1 VGAFALVR
9 LRRGPLIETNPRE
22 TPLATQNKSIV
33 SFAKLTSG
41 MEMPNLL
48 DVQLRAFQTLLQ
60 TEAAIQE
67 REDVGLERVF
77 NEIFPIS
84 DVNGNFSLEFVR
96 YGLGEPKYDMEEC
109 MERDMTYAAP
119 LKATLRLIVWEDGG
133 DDRRPKDIIEKEVYL
148 GDLPLL
154 TPLGTFIINGA
165 ERVIV
170 SQLHRSPG
178 VVFEETIHPNGSKL
192 FNARII
198 PFRGSWVEFTV
209 DIHDV
214 VAVHIDKKKKFPA
227 SALLRA
233 VGYSRDAD
241 ILSLFFQKQAVE
253 LAVLERET
261 VREGRRGEVF
271 HGFLGEDVLDPDSL
285 EQGTARLFRDVVLP
299 GTGEVI
305 ERGATL
311 TAESY
316 TAFREA
322 GLWSLPVA
330 PGQLLGRAGDELS
343 AEIIGRLQR
352 AGIERVQAFRPGH
365 LGGSALRATLA
376 KDPTRGTLD
385 ALFAIHNLLRP
396 GTAPAPEV
404 WTEEEFEEGAGQVMH
419 IGDFVRLWADE
430 ASQPAE
436 PAPREIQ
443 RSTEERMLR
452 FAKERGIKYVWESF
466 REERTEKA
474 ARSGRVLVFDLNRI
488 LQVYSAVWR
497 LLFQPRAA
505 LVVGSELN
513 GKPSAASDYGEYSE
527 ESLNKRYDLGR
538 VGRYK
543 INQRLQ
549 TAFGALGFTAPPA
562 GMTALTAQDVLAILY
577 QLVELHEGRGQTD
590 DIDHLG
596 NRRVR
601 SVGELIANQ
610 FSVGLSRM
618 ARLVRERMSIVS
630 DPDKINIDDLVNAR
644 TVSAVIQQFFGSSQL
659 SQFMDQTN
667 PLAELTHKR
676 RLSALGPGGLTR
688 ERAGF
693 EVRDVHYSHYGR
705 MCPIETP
712 EGPNIGLINS
722 LTTFSRIN
730 DLGFIETPYRKVV
743 RAVARYPHKVKLQEA
758 VRLVIGER
766 NRNYAKAGEEIDAV
780 RGREVFKAMIT
791 GAELAEDVR
800 DWSEVFPRLLAGEI
814 LQRDWDEE
822 FAALPVLARRGD
834 RITEEIAQ
842 RITSQPVNLVRV
854 VSRRAGAEIRGV
866 APETIRNP
874 IALPVRVFAPSDSAL
889 LAVPGTVLTEE
900 VVERLYQAQIE
911 GLAEAEVP
919 HDLPERVGLDY
930 SDGIPALPPE
940 SEVGRVALV
949 PAVIL
954 THVTPVVTTITAWLS
969 ANEEENAPVA
979 QANAPLTAENRFA
992 NEYVLC
998 RERGDFP
1005 LLRPDEIDYMDVAP
1019 DQLVS
1024 VAAALIPFL
1033 EHDDANRALMGSNM
1047 QRQGVPLLF
1056 PEAPLVG
1063 TGLEET
1069 VARDSGAVVIAR
1081 RGGTVVEVTAD
1092 HIVVDT
1098 GVNTT
1103 STDGEPLRRLAQF
1116 DRYRLKKY
1124 WRTNQDTAINQRPLV
1139 HVGQQVGRG
1148 DILADGAST
1157 DRGELALGRNLL
1169 VAFMPWYGHNFEDA
1183 IVLSE
1188 RLVKDDVYTSIHI
1201 QELELQVRDTK
1212 RGMEEITRE
1221 IPNVAEESLID
1232 LDERGVVRI
1241 GARVKAG
1248 DILVGKITPK
1258 GETELSPE
1266 EKLLTA
1272 IFGEKAKDVK
1282 DSSLKVPPGV
1292 EGTVIDVKVFSR
1304 RIDDPLLE
1312 KEHGQKIGELRAF
1325 ERAEIGRIS
1334 EARDEELKDMLRGK
1348 TVALFL
1354 KRGTVEPFLEE
1365 GTELGDEVLKELDLT
1380 EVDLTTLKVTDRETN
1395 ERLRRLID
1403 EAKRRI
1409 ERVRLRTEEQID
1421 KVFQPD
1427 ELPPGVVQLVKVY
1440 LAEKRK
1446 ISVGDKMAGRHGN
1459 KGIIARI
1466 VPEEDMPFLPD
1477 GTPVDVCLNPLGVPS
1492 RMNVGQILETHL
1504 GWVARVLGFEAK
1516 TPVFQGAS
1524 EDEIGVLLRLAGVKW
1539 AAQAL
1544 QVSGDAPEFDLEEAR
1559 AIIKALQSLPADDEP
1574 RPMRGIGRPMDR
1586 VFDAQILA
1594 SDLAQ
1599 KLREVGRFLAAA
1611 AEEVLRD
1618 GDQTVEEAFPA
1629 IAAHARSG
1637 ENLNAAV
1644 EEFMQRAGL
1653 TPGAKVKLRDGRSGT
1668 EFSSPVSVGE
1678 IYMLKLSHLVDD
1690 KIHARSI
1697 GPYSLVT
1704 QQPLAGKA
1712 QFGGQRFGEMEVW
1725 ALEAYGAAHTLQEI
1739 LTVKSDDVNGRSRVY
1754 EAIVKG
1760 ENLPEPGLP
1769 ESFNVLVKELQALGI
1784 SVTLGN

>member
-1 VGAFALVR
+1 
-9 LRRGPLIETNPRE
+9 
-22 TPLATQNKSIV
+22 LATLDKPIV

-41 MEMPNLL
+41 MEHPNLL
-48 DVQLRAFQTLLQ
+48 DVQLRAFDTLLQ
-60 TEAAIQE
+60 TDAAARE

-96 YGLGEPKYDMEEC
+96 YSLGEPKYDMEEC

-119 LKATLRLIVWEDGG
+119 LKATLRLVVWEDVG
-133 DDRRPKDIIEKEVYL
+133 DERRPKDIIEKEVYL
-148 GDLPLL
+148 GDLPVL

-178 VVFEETIHPNGSKL
+178 VVFEENIHPNGSKL
-192 FNARII
+192 YSARII
-198 PFRGSWVEFTV
+198 PFRGSWVEFTL

-227 SALLRA
+227 TALLRA
-233 VGYSRDAD
+233 VGFSRDAD
-241 ILSLFFQKQAVE
+241 ILDVFLDREPVA
-253 LAVLERET
+253 LNTLET
-261 VREGRRGEVF
+261 ASTREGRRGEVF
-271 HGFLGEDVLDPDSL
+271 HGFLGEDVPDPGVL
-285 EQGTARLFRDVVLP
+285 GPEGPILYRDVVLP
-299 GTGEVI
+299 STGEVF
-305 ERGATL
+305 ERGRRL
-311 TAESY
+311 T
-316 TAFREA
+316 RELYASLRGA
-322 GLWSLPVA
+322 GVTHLPVVGSA
-330 PGQLLGRAGDELS
+330 LVARAGDEINADVL
-343 AEIIGRLQR
+343 GRMLR
-352 AGIERVQAFRPGH
+352 AGVESVSRFKATGQS
-365 LGGSALRATLA
+365 GSALRATLG

-385 ALFAIHNLLRP
+385 SLFAIHNLVRP
-396 GTAPAPEV
+396 GTAPAPDV
-404 WTEEEFEEGAGQVMH
+404 WTEDEFLAGGDGIMHVADFLNAWAERGAQPVDPMS
-419 IGDFVRLWADE
+419 RE
-430 ASQPAE
+430 A
-436 PAPREIQ
+436 Q
-443 RSTEERMLR
+443 RSAEERMLR
-452 FAKERGIKYVWESF
+452 FAQERGIRYVWESF
-466 REERTEKA
+466 RDDRAEKGGKP
-474 ARSGRVLVFDLNRI
+474 SRVLVYELNRVV
-488 LQVYSAVWR
+488 QVYIAVWR
-497 LLFQPRAA
+497 LLFQPRTSLFVAGELA
-505 LVVGSELN
+505 LN
-513 GKPSAASDYGEYSE
+513 GNGNPVASSDYSEYTE

-543 INQRLQ
+543 INQRLAP
-549 TAFGALGFTAPPA
+549 AFEALGYTVPPA
-562 GMTALTAQDVLAILY
+562 GMTALTAQDVLAILW
-577 QLVELHEGRGQTD
+577 QLVELHEGRGDTD

-667 PLAELTHKR
+667 PLAEMTHKR

-722 LTTFSRIN
+722 LTTYARIN

-743 RAVARYPHKVKLQEA
+743 RALVRYPAQAKLEEA
-758 VRLVIGER
+758 VRLVLGDRAKVFAKKGET
-766 NRNYAKAGEEIDAV
+766 IDAV
-780 RGREVFKAMIT
+780 RGREVFRAMIV
-791 GAELAEDVR
+791 GAELAEDVF
-800 DWSEVFPRLLAGEI
+800 DWTALFPRMLAGE
-814 LQRDWDEE
+814 LDQ
-822 FAALPVLARRGD
+822 AAFENELGQLPVLARRGERVTDDLAD
-834 RITEEIAQ
+834 RIAA
-842 RITSQPVNLVRV
+842 QPVNLVRV
-854 VSRRAGAEIRGV
+854 VSRRAGAAARGV
-866 APETIRNP
+866 APEAIRNP
-874 IALPVRVFAPSDSAL
+874 MSLPVRVYQPTTAAV
-889 LAVPGTVLTEE
+889 LAVPGTVLT
-900 VVERLYQAQIE
+900 
-911 GLAEAEVP
+911 AEVSDALFARQSQGLETQEWGDTP
-919 HDLPERVGLDY
+919 DEVGLDY
-930 SDGIPALPPE
+930 TSGVPALPAE
-940 SEVGRVALV
+940 GEVGR
-949 PAVIL
+949 AVL
-954 THVTPVVTTITAWLS
+954 GTTAKTTHVTPVVTRINAWLS
-969 ANEEENAPVA
+969 ANEEESARIA
-979 QANAPLTAENRFA
+979 QANAVLTEGFTFQ
-992 NEYVLC
+992 NEFVLC

-1005 LLRPDEIDYMDVAP
+1005 LLRPEEIDYMDVAP

-1047 QRQGVPLLF
+1047 QRQAVPLLF
-1056 PEAPLVG
+1056 PAAPLVG
-1063 TGLEET
+1063 TGLEE
-1069 VARDSGAVVIAR
+1069 VIARDSGAVVVAK
-1081 RGGTVVEVTAD
+1081 RGGTVTEVTAD
-1092 HIVVDT
+1092 HILVDAGME
-1098 GVNTT
+1098 GVG
-1103 STDGEPLRRLAQF
+1103 SADEPLRRLAQF
-1116 DRYRLKKY
+1116 DRYRMKKY
-1124 WRTNQDTAINQRPLV
+1124 WRTNQDTALNQRPLV
-1139 HVGQQVGRG
+1139 RRGQVVTKGTV
-1148 DILADGAST
+1148 LADGPST
-1157 DRGELALGRNLL
+1157 EGGELALGRNLL

-1188 RLVKDDVYTSIHI
+1188 KLVKDDVYTSIHI

-1221 IPNVAEESLID
+1221 IPNVAEESLVD

-1292 EGTVIDVKVFSR
+1292 EGTVIDVKIFSR
-1304 RIDDPLLE
+1304 RIDDPILE
-1312 KEHGQKIGELRAF
+1312 KERGQKIGELRTY
-1325 ERAEIGRIS
+1325 ERSEIGRIG
-1334 EARDEELKDMLRGK
+1334 EARDEEIRELIRGK
-1348 TVALFL
+1348 EVALFL
-1354 KRGTVEPFLEE
+1354 KKGTVEPFFNE
-1365 GTELGDEVLKELDLT
+1365 GTQLTDEVVDSLDFNDI
-1380 EVDLTTLKVTDRETN
+1380 DLTTLKVTDRGTN
-1395 ERLRRLID
+1395 EQLRRLID
-1403 EAKRRI
+1403 ESKRRI
-1409 ERVRLRTEEQID
+1409 ERVRQRTESQID
-1421 KVFQPD
+1421 KIFQPD

-1504 GWVARVLGFEAK
+1504 GWAARVLGFEAK

-1524 EDEIGVLLRLAGVKW
+1524 EDEIGTLIRLAGAVW
-1539 AAQAL
+1539 ARQAL
-1544 QVSGDAPEFDLEEAR
+1544 GVQTAQPPTFN
-1559 AIIKALQSLPADDEP
+1559 ADDARMIAETVQVHDATAGEGS
-1574 RPMRGIGRPMDR
+1574 RPEMGIGRA
-1586 VFDAQILA
+1586 FDWMLGAKETPEALNE
-1594 SDLAQ
+1594 
-1599 KLREVGRFLAAA
+1599 KLRALRDYLVAAA
-1611 AEEVLRD
+1611 AELAEARES
-1618 GDQTVEEAFPA
+1618 TVAEAFPH
-1629 IAAHARSG
+1629 AAALGSAKSG
-1637 ENLNAAV
+1637 EGLTAAL
-1644 EEFMQRAGL
+1644 EEHMAAAGL
-1653 TPGAKVKLRDGRSGT
+1653 TPGGKVSLRDGRSGAT
-1668 EFSSPVSVGE
+1668 FESPVTVGT

-1784 SVTLGN
+1784 SVTLGS